1 MLIEF
6 RNGREEGEEDDVVT
20 VVSDK
25 QSKLRDCWGA
35 RELVSSLKD
44 NAGQRQLGDPVL
56 IGLCRAYVSTRHC

>member
-1 MLIEF
+1 VLIEF

-35 RELVSSLKD
+35 RELVSRIMRGRDDSETL
-44 NAGQRQLGDPVL
+44 
-56 IGLCRAYVSTRHC
+56 S